1 MLRQRRRMRRLN
13 KSRTLPGMLIALLS
27 DIHGN
32 REAFDA
38 CLAHARKQGAER
50 FMLLGDLVGYGADPV
65 YVVEAARLMQSEG
78 AIVLLG
84 NHDEAVSGSASG
96 MNSYARAAIEWTR
109 TKLDVAQKKFL
120 AELPRTHREGDILF
134 THSEASDP
142 PAWIYVANAGAAER
156 SMRACDAQITFC
168 GHVHVPQL
176 YNMAP
181 GKPAALFTPKAPLAV
196 PLPPTR
202 RWLAVLG
209 SVGQPRDHNPTAAYA
224 LLDDDKRTVCFCRV
238 PYDIERAAQKIK
250 NAGLPAILSARLF
263 VGR

>member
-1 MLRQRRRMRRLN
+1 
-13 KSRTLPGMLIALLS
+13 MLIALMS

-38 CLAHARKQGAER
+38 CLNHARRQGAER
-50 FMLLGDLVGYGADPV
+50 YIILGDLVGYGADPS
-65 YVVEAARLMQSEG
+65 YVVDVARGMQDKG

-84 NHDEAVSGSASG
+84 NHDEAVSGTLGG
-96 MNSYARAAIEWTR
+96 MNEYARASIEWTR
-109 TKLDVAQKKFL
+109 GKLDLEQRRYL
-120 AELPRTHREGDILF
+120 AELPRTHREGDTLY
-134 THSEASDP
+134 THSEASNP
-142 PAWIYVANAGAAER
+142 AAWIYVNNPAVAER
-156 SMRACDAQITFC
+156 SIRSCDAHVTFC

-176 YNMAP
+176 YNMASM
-181 GKPAALFTPKAPLAV
+181 KPAVLFTPQTSIAV
-196 PLPPTR
+196 PLSASR

-209 SVGQPRDHNPTAAYA
+209 SVGQPRDQIPTAAYA
-224 LLDDDKRTVCFCRV
+224 MYDDVRRTISFCRA

>member
-1 MLRQRRRMRRLN
+1 
-13 KSRTLPGMLIALLS
+13 MLIALMS

-38 CLAHARKQGAER
+38 CLAHARRQGAER
-50 FMLLGDLVGYGADPV
+50 FMLLGDLVGYGADPH
-65 YVVEAARLMQSEG
+65 YVVEAARALQAEG
-78 AIVLLG
+78 AVVLLG
-84 NHDEAVSGSASG
+84 NHDEAVSAASVD
-96 MNSYARAAIEWTR
+96 MNPYARAAIEWTKA
-109 TKLDVAQKKFL
+109 KLDVAQKNFL
-120 AELPRTHREGDILF
+120 AALPRTHREGDILY

-142 PAWIYVANAGAAER
+142 AAWHYVTTAAGAER
-156 SMRACDAQITFC
+156 SMRATDAQITFC

-176 YNMAP
+176 YNMPA
-181 GKPAALFTPKAPLAV
+181 GKPAALFTPRAPLAV
-196 PLPPTR
+196 PLQPTR

-209 SVGQPRDHNPTAAYA
+209 SVGQPRDENPRAAYA
-224 LLDDDKRTVCFCRV
+224 MLDDEKRTISYCRV